1 MVNAFFTTLA
11 ATWKPGRGGPG
22 ERGADPVMISR
33 CGIIVVG
40 AGLLALAG
48 CTEPPPP
55 APPPPLEVEAASE
68 PPPSPQPPP
77 PPRKPALPGTTQTT
91 ELPAP
96 VETAKLDSGKP
107 ETGDPER
114 LIGLD
119 QPQTEA
125 LLGLPS
131 ERKQSA
137 PATIWRYAGHTCDLE
152 VYFYLDLQ
160 SQVMRALHYEV
171 RTHEPVEPT
180 PNRCFAE
187 LVAEHQTDASHPSGS
202 NPPR

>member
-1 MVNAFFTTLA
+1 MG
-11 ATWKPGRGGPG
+11 W
-22 ERGADPVMISR
+22 R
-33 CGIIVVG
+33 CGIIG
-40 AGLLALAG
+40 AGLGLLALAG
-48 CTEPPPP
+48 CSEPPPP
-55 APPPPLEVEAASE
+55 APPPPLEAAAPIE
-68 PPPSPQPPP
+68 PPPPPQPPP
-77 PPRKPALPGTTQTT
+77 PPRKPAPPGSVQAVEPSTPT
-91 ELPAP
+91 
-96 VETAKLDSGKP
+96 ETARIEPSQRESSSPGN
-107 ETGDPER
+107 PER

-131 ERKQSA
+131 ERRQAA
-137 PATIWRYAGHTCDLE
+137 PATIWRYASRTCDLE

-171 RTHEPVEPT
+171 RTHESADPA

-187 LVAEHQTDASHPSGS
+187 LVAEHQTDASHPTGS

>member
-1 MVNAFFTTLA
+1 MM
-11 ATWKPGRGGPG
+11 R
-22 ERGADPVMISR
+22 S
-33 CGIIVVG
+33 CGIIGVG
-40 AGLLALAG
+40 IGLLALAA

-55 APPPPLEVEAASE
+55 APPPPLEVEAPVE
-68 PPPSPQPPP
+68 PPPAPQPPP
-77 PPRKPALPGTTQTT
+77 PPRKPALPGTVQAV
-91 ELPAP
+91 EPSAP
-96 VETAKLDSGKP
+96 VETARIEP
-107 ETGDPER
+107 ATRETGDPER

-131 ERKQSA
+131 ERKQAA
-137 PATIWRYAGHTCDLE
+137 PATIWRYASRTCDLE

-171 RTHEPVEPT
+171 RTHESVEPT
-180 PNRCFAE
+180 PNHCFAE

>member
-11 ATWKPGRGGPG
+11 ATWKPGREGPG
-22 ERGADPVMISR
+22 DREADPVMITR

-40 AGLLALAG
+40 VGLLALAG
-48 CTEPPPP
+48 CAETPPP
-55 APPPPLEVEAASE
+55 APPPPLIVESPAE
-68 PPPSPQPPP
+68 PPPPPQPPP
-77 PPRKPALPGTTQTT
+77 PPHKPILPGIAPLAAQ
-91 ELPAP
+91 PQAP
-96 VETAKLDSGKP
+96 VVTAKL

-187 LVAEHQTDASHPSGS
+187 LVAEHQTDASHPPGS